1 MNTKLFT
8 TTLAILSL
16 SNAAL
21 AAEALTLPVPP
32 VQVLEMEALESPDA
46 ALDALTTEAEWDTM
60 EEELAADRL
69 VIVAAAVGDAIVLE
83 PGFKVANVEI
93 SDLWIADADVTRRG
107 ETVVLYPTNVGT
119 TRLVTAD
126 AEGWVLEYEIR
137 VEAGEEDPELAEYV
151 VEETDDARV
160 AEAPAAGDS
169 VN

>member
-21 AAEALTLPVPP
+21 AAEALMLPVPP
-32 VQVLEMEALESPDA
+32 CEVIEVEALESPDA
-46 ALDALTTEAEWDTM
+46 ALDSLTTEAEWDTM
-60 EEELAADRL
+60 EEELAAERL

-151 VEETDDARV
+151 VEEADDARV

>member
-32 VQVLEMEALESPDA
+32 CEVIEVEALESPDA
-46 ALDALTTEAEWDTM
+46 ALDSLTTEAEWDTM
-60 EEELAADRL
+60 EEELAAERL

-107 ETVVLYPTNVGT
+107 ETVVFYPTNVGT

-151 VEETDDARV
+151 VEEADDARV